1 MGQRTTRKKCDEI
14 ARCRG
19 CGQPIVQQNRRGRTQ
34 IYCSSQCRNKANN
47 NNRKRRIERQKF
59 ASESAGILSSVVVEK
74 DRQLMWQLDEINRL
88 RADNE
93 QMLGE
98 LKRISNDMAALL
110 EAQVVSIDRSTADPR
125 MLERHSG
132 IIPIME
138 KYEERDLSPIKQQE
152 QIWDDMK
159 QRHRSELDRATKA
172 GRNETYMNAV
182 FSRHR
187 RETEENKK
195 RCSAYLAWRDLQW
208 RRQDIREQYGV
219 EYMPDRPNDRMARVG
234 DGSGKENDHVTG
246 RPKDRSAQ
254 GAAARSGITETE
266 NRKFEE
272 AAGTQQRRNHEGIPE
287 ISERVSIDSRTVRME
302 GEHGNQAWHQTAAD
316 NAAGNGTV
324 SGEDGRGYGFGTDP
338 HGLPTGAFD
347 GARNGRLDAGYE
359 DGNGGRNAARLNGVK
374 GGERQ

>member
-1 MGQRTTRKKCDEI
+1 MSKTSVCKNCGKLFVSSRGGGQTKK
-14 ARCRG
+14 
-19 CGQPIVQQNRRGRTQ
+19 
-34 IYCSSQCRNKANN
+34 YCSDVCRATAYSRSLK
-47 NNRKRRIERQKF
+47 KRAQVGDSTKQTNDYL
-59 ASESAGILSSVVVEK
+59 SETLVEK

-98 LKRISNDMAALL
+98 LKRISNDVAALL
-110 EAQVVSIDRSTADPR
+110 EAQVVSIDRSAADPR

-187 RETEENKK
+187 REMEENKK

-219 EYMPDRPNDRMARVG
+219 EYMPGRPNDRMARVG

-287 ISERVSIDSRTVRME
+287 ISERVSVDSRTVRME

-316 NAAGNGTV
+316 NAAGHGTV
-324 SGEDGRGYGFGTDP
+324 SGEDGRRYGFGNDQ

-347 GARNGRLDAGYE
+347 GARNGRPDAGYE